1 MLRALRRKTVWI
13 AAGSLLVLV
22 LTPLGSKSK
31 DKIRVLPEIARYDL
45 RTILGEMHASLP
57 TTIPAPLF
65 DISPDQAQL
74 AVNFCVPTPDS
85 KAGSQGAGSGGRD
98 CYTGLIDLDSR
109 KLARVIKSPQ
119 RTSLRPFLFF
129 RKDAPELVSDG
140 GLRSLVVHD
149 SRTLDVLYRFDPTEP
164 HSERSVDL
172 LLSQAVPS
180 RDVRNVLAAFAELTG
195 PSIEGDEWLGWAERV
210 KQDRFFV
217 LDLTKKALVKDCA
230 VVNEN
235 PWHSMSIALS
245 PNGRMIA
252 YGRGDFGKTSP
263 NLVVLDVDTCKS
275 IAKWSL
281 PWWIGGIEFAPDS
294 KHLIVTCGWAGAKA
308 LMLAISDGQVVFRID
323 NPGEGTP
330 DWSFAISNTG
340 QWLAIDSSVYQIGI
354 GERFSG
360 IGHVDN
366 LGADLWDL
374 KSKKLVGRVRFPI
387 KKVRSI
393 PAGWESGLRFTSDE
407 KALAM
412 WNYESAIVFYQLPDM
427 DSPH

>member
-1 MLRALRRKTVWI
+1 MRPLGRKAIWI
-13 AAGSLLVLV
+13 AALSLLLLVRTPLAPEPKEKVLV
-22 LTPLGSKSK
+22 LL
-31 DKIRVLPEIARYDL
+31 EIARYDL
-45 RTILGEMHASLP
+45 RAILGEMHASLGSG
-57 TTIPAPLF
+57 APLF
-65 DISPDQAQL
+65 DVSPDQRQL
-74 AVNFCVPTPDS
+74 AVNFCVPTADS
-85 KAGSQGAGSGGRD
+85 KGESQDNRASRHE
-98 CYTGLIDLDSR
+98 CYTGLADLESR
-109 KLARVIKSPQ
+109 RLARVVKRPQ
-119 RTSLRPFLFF
+119 PPSLRPFLFF
-129 RKDAPELVSDG
+129 RKDAPELISDG
-140 GLRSLVVHD
+140 GLRSLVARD
-149 SRTLDVLYRFDPTEP
+149 SRTLDVLYRFDPSDLRSDP
-164 HSERSVDL
+164 SVDL
-172 LLSQAVPS
+172 LFSRAVAS
-180 RDVRNVLAAFAELTG
+180 RDGRNVLAVFAELAG
-195 PSIEGDEWLGWAERV
+195 PSIEGNEWLGWADRH
-210 KQDRFFV
+210 KRDRFFV
-217 LDLTKKALVKDCA
+217 LDLTKRALVKDCA
-230 VVNEN
+230 VVGEN
-235 PWHSMSIALS
+235 PWFSMPVAISS
-245 PNGRMIA
+245 NGRMIA
-252 YGRGDFGKTSP
+252 YGRGDFAKRSP
-263 NLVVLDVDTCKS
+263 NLAVLDLDTCKP

-281 PWWIGGIEFAPDS
+281 PWSIEGIEFAPDS
-294 KHLIVTCGWAGAKA
+294 KHLIVTCGYAGAKA
-308 LMLAISDGQVVFRID
+308 LMLDISDGRVALKID

>member
-1 MLRALRRKTVWI
+1 MPVA
-13 AAGSLLVLV
+13 
-22 LTPLGSKSK
+22 
-31 DKIRVLPEIARYDL
+31 
-45 RTILGEMHASLP
+45 
-57 TTIPAPLF
+57 
-65 DISPDQAQL
+65 IS
-74 AVNFCVPTPDS
+74 S
-85 KAGSQGAGSGGRD
+85 
-98 CYTGLIDLDSR
+98 
-109 KLARVIKSPQ
+109 
-119 RTSLRPFLFF
+119 
-129 RKDAPELVSDG
+129 
-140 GLRSLVVHD
+140 
-149 SRTLDVLYRFDPTEP
+149 
-164 HSERSVDL
+164 
-172 LLSQAVPS
+172 
-180 RDVRNVLAAFAELTG
+180 
-195 PSIEGDEWLGWAERV
+195 
-210 KQDRFFV
+210 
-217 LDLTKKALVKDCA
+217 
-230 VVNEN
+230 
-235 PWHSMSIALS
+235 
-245 PNGRMIA
+245 NGRMIA
-252 YGRGDFGKTSP
+252 YGRGDFAKRSP
-263 NLVVLDVDTCKS
+263 NLAVLDLDTCKP

-281 PWWIGGIEFAPDS
+281 PWSIEGIEFAPDS
-294 KHLIVTCGWAGAKA
+294 KHLIVTCGYAGAKA
-308 LMLAISDGQVVFRID
+308 LMLDISDGRVALKID